1 MLSYACQ
8 PLVGSLSGD
17 IGAGEGQQGEEIKC
31 DM

>member
-17 IGAGEGQQGEEIKC
+17 IGAGKGQQSEAKKI